1 MCGAKTDE
9 TFEEAKKVVSCMGK
23 PENVFHCGDV
33 GSGVAV
39 KAINNYLSGV
49 TIIACSEAMNIGV
62 KLGLDPKVV
71 RRIPQSLLLA

>member
-1 MCGAKTDE
+1 LFEKGGPVGADQGTLTFMCGADSSE
-9 TFEEAKKVVSCMGK
+9 TFEEVKRVVSMMGK
-23 PENVFHCGDV
+23 PDNIFHCGAV

-62 KLGLDPKVV
+62 KL
-71 RRIPQSLLLA
+71 